1 MAAPPFVE
9 HCIELMSTAGAVRA
23 KRMFSGHGLYLDG
36 VFVALIVGEVLY
48 LRTTDTT
55 RPAFEAAGCRP
66 FAFTKAG
73 RTMETSY
80 WSAPAEALESPPALQ
95 PWLAMALQAALAARS
110 ATPVRR
116 PRSAARRAAG
126 AGATTPARG
135 KRS

>member
-9 HCIELMSTAGAVRA
+9 HCTELMSRAGAVRA
-23 KRMFSGHGLYLDG
+23 QRMFSGHGLYLDG

-48 LRTTDTT
+48 LKTDATT
-55 RPAFEAAGCRP
+55 RPRFEDAGSQP

-73 RTMETSY
+73 RTMQTSY

-95 PWLAMALQAALAARS
+95 PWLALAQRAALATRTA
-110 ATPVRR
+110 APVKRR
-116 PRSAARRAAG
+116 RSAARPAAG
-126 AGATTPARG
+126 GGATTRARD